1 MLILSRGHRKISVVP
16 DHVWFGHVSRGTL
29 IIVQILSGK
38 FKKTVDGRNRVE
50 KNALQRVYRLSSHS
64 IEIKLEQDVYV
75 DAKKLLR
82 KSDWIR

>member
-1 MLILSRGHRKISVVP
+1 MVP

-50 KNALQRVYRLSSHS
+50 KNALKRVYRLSSHS

-75 DAKKLLR
+75 DAKELLR